1 MTYQEKIAALRTGMK
16 NQQIDA
22 YLIPSSDPH
31 ISEYLPERYKVIA
44 WLSGFTG
51 SAGTLLITADFAG
64 LWTDSR
70 YFVQATE
77 QLRESGVSLMKLVV
91 QNAPEYADW
100 TAQNLREGAVLAFD
114 GKLVSAQVAHIVQE
128 TVSPA
133 GIQVKGNI
141 DLFEEIWQ
149 QRPALPKEKA
159 YLLNAA
165 ETGQSVPSKIQAI
178 REKMKAFRADYHVI
192 STLDDLAWALNI
204 RGNDVNCN
212 PVVLGF
218 VLIGPD
224 QVQLFINPEK
234 LDPAAKETL
243 ASAGIATVDYD
254 LIWNAIGS
262 LPAGSRLLIDPR
274 RNCHALYANIPASV
288 TIVEKTN
295 PSTDLK
301 AIKNELEIA
310 LTRETMVKD
319 GVALTRFFKW
329 LEEEMAKGSQ
339 DLSEGSISDKL
350 REFRAEQMD
359 FVGESFDTI
368 AGYREHGALP
378 HYKITE
384 TSNSKLEARGLFLI
398 DSGGQYRGGTTD
410 ITRVVSLGGITE
422 EEKKDY
428 TLVLKGMIEGST
440 TIFPKNSRGYQID
453 AITRKPLWDA
463 YRNYGHGTGH
473 GVGFFLNVHEGPHV
487 FNAAPVD
494 VPIQTGMIT
503 SIEPGLYLEGKYGI
517 RIENLVLA
525 IESEKNYFGEFMAFE
540 TLTLCYISTDLIDT
554 RWLDEKHIQWVND
567 YHQMV
572 YERLA
577 PHLNE
582 EEQNWLREKTAKI

>member
-1 MTYQEKIAALRTGMK
+1 MTYTEKIATLRSEMK
-16 NQQIDA
+16 EQQIDA

-31 ISEYLPERYKVIA
+31 ISEYLPERYKVIS

-70 YFVQATE
+70 YFVQANE
-77 QLRESGVSLMKLVV
+77 QLQESGVSLMKLVV
-91 QNAPEYADW
+91 QNAPEYTNW
-100 TAQNLREGAVLAFD
+100 MTNNMPEGAVLAFD
-114 GKLVSAQVAHIVQE
+114 GKLLSAQVANIVKDALA
-128 TVSPA
+128 PA
-133 GIQVKGNI
+133 GIEVRGNI
-141 DLFEEIWQ
+141 DIFEKIWSE
-149 QRPALPKEKA
+149 RPALPAEKA
-159 YLLNAA
+159 YLLKAE
-165 ETGQSVPSKIQAI
+165 ETGQSVPSKIEAI
-178 REKMKAFRADYHVI
+178 RNKMREFRADFHVI
-192 STLDDLAWALNI
+192 STLDDLAWILNI

-218 VLIGPD
+218 ILISQD
-224 QVQLFINPEK
+224 QAQLFINLDK
-234 LDPAAKETL
+234 LDQAEINTL
-243 ASAGIATVDYD
+243 ESYGISTVDYD
-254 LIWNAIGS
+254 QIWTSIGNI
-262 LPAGSRLLIDPR
+262 PADSKLLIDPR
-274 RNCHALYANIPASV
+274 RTCYSMYQQIPDTVVA
-288 TIVEKTN
+288 IEKTN

-301 AIKNELEIA
+301 ALKNEVEIA
-310 LTRETMVKD
+310 FTRETMVKD
-319 GVALTRFFKW
+319 GVALTKFFKW
-329 LEEEMAKGSQ
+329 LEEEMAKGTS
-339 DLSEGSISDKL
+339 LTELSISNKL
-350 REFRAEQMD
+350 RDFRAEQSG

-384 TSNSKLEARGLFLI
+384 SSNSTLQPRGLFLI

-410 ITRVVSLGGITE
+410 ITRVVSLGEITA

-428 TLVLKGMIEGST
+428 TLVLKGMIEGSS

-453 AITRKPLWDA
+453 TITRKPLWDA
-463 YRNYGHGTGH
+463 YKNYGHGTGH
-473 GVGFFLNVHEGPHV
+473 GIGFFLNVHEGPQV

-494 VPIQTGMIT
+494 VPILPGMIT

-525 IESEKNYFGEFMAFE
+525 VEADKNYFGEFMSFE
-540 TLTLCYISTDLIDT
+540 TLTLCYISTDLIDAQ
-554 RWLDEKHIQWVND
+554 WLDAKHIQWLNN

-572 YERLA
+572 YDQLS

-582 EEQNWLREKTAKI
+582 EEKDWLKEKTANI